1 MNNEYIILTLTLLL
15 LSFKSLLLLLRLL
28 LLLLMLLEAEITA
41 LTIDVTKARKPIE
54 LIDCEGRHCLP
65 PFSGMNT
72 RGASLALKSSKHFLK
87 GPLVILSIN
96 RYALTLTFSYGEWFH
111 CHELAPIFEIRP
123 FENVH
128 LAIKLTLSLPLFFIC
143 NSGTSYVLTTSSES
157 KQTVEL

>member
-1 MNNEYIILTLTLLL
+1 MEPWLPTLTLLL

-72 RGASLALKSSKHFLK
+72 RGASLALKSSKYSLK
-87 GPLVILSIN
+87 GTLVKLSIKS

-111 CHELAPIFEIRP
+111 CHEVAPIFEIRP

-128 LAIKLTLSLPLFFIC
+128 LAKKLTLSLPLFFIC